1 MRGTLFVLLAAA
13 VSACG
18 YSSKSA
24 DTEKVPLSEAP
35 AVPGAAGA
43 DAAAPAGALAGPVLE
58 KLDAPPYSY
67 LKIKTSQGETWAAVP
82 QTATAV
88 GATVR
93 VYNPMLMTKFDSK
106 SLKRTFDEIY
116 FGTLTPDGSDA
127 AVNGAG
133 AAGPMGA
140 AGAAAGAAGAGAN
153 PHTGMPAPSAEPVN
167 VGKVEKAA
175 GPDAYTIAELFA
187 KKDALAGKTVSVRG
201 TVVKYNA
208 QVMGKN
214 WIHIQDGSGDAAKL
228 TNDVT
233 ITTMDETAK
242 GKTITVRG
250 VVKTSKDF
258 GAGYKYAVIIE
269 DAKITKP

>member
-35 AVPGAAGA
+35 AVPGAA

-82 QTATAV
+82 QTATAT
-88 GATVR
+88 GAMVR

-127 AVNGAG
+127 AVSGAG
-133 AAGPMGA
+133 AAGPA
-140 AGAAAGAAGAGAN
+140 DAAGAGAN
-153 PHTGMPAPSAEPVN
+153 PHSGMPATETATVN
-167 VGKVEKAA
+167 VGKVEKAT

-187 KKDALAGKTVSVRG
+187 KKDALTGKTVTVRG

-214 WIHIQDGSGDAAKL
+214 WIHIQDGSGDAAKA

-269 DAKITKP
+269 EAKITKP